1 MVDTQVRAQVSDRP
15 KPLYFST
22 ASQLGFHKTR
32 GVPAL
37 LDALL
42 PPSGESQMLLAA
54 GSLICALREVADHQ
68 YSGGVHLVWH
78 HTEVPV
84 GCKAN
89 AL

>member
-1 MVDTQVRAQVSDRP
+1 LIDLHVTLIGVDAQVRTEVNDRP

-42 PPSGESQMLLAA
+42 PPSGKSHLL
-54 GSLICALREVADHQ
+54 LCCHIPEI
-68 YSGGVHLVWH
+68 
-78 HTEVPV
+78 HT
-84 GCKAN
+84 CRACTLLN
-89 AL
+89 